1 MPTQIVD
8 REMDQLLLREEV
20 DCTRSCRTRFGLELG
35 AEGDGAIH
43 NAPSRWLSILGRVA
57 MGCAICV
64 KLYCMA
70 AAVPIW
76 KFGMSWTEYY
86 YCTVDDGV

>member
-1 MPTQIVD
+1 MQDTFLGLSLVQRVTVLYIMHLVGG
-8 REMDQLLLREEV
+8 LR
-20 DCTRSCRTRFGLELG
+20 F
-35 AEGDGAIH
+35 
-43 NAPSRWLSILGRVA
+43 LGRVA
-57 MGCAICV
+57 MDCAICV
-64 KLYCMA
+64 KLYCIA